1 MPVKTIQVTEKI
13 LASNASVAA
22 LNREKLDR
30 AGVFAINLIS
40 SPGSGKTSLVEAT
53 VKELMSA
60 FRIGMINGDT
70 SAAAFDAER
79 GARAGAAAVH
89 INTVGKCHLEA
100 NMIGLALESLPLE
113 RLDFVIVENVGN
125 LVCPSHWALGTH
137 ATVLIASTP
146 EGADKPYKYPGSY
159 RGVDALVL
167 NKVDLL
173 PYLDFNMEF
182 FLRGVAELN
191 PGVSTFPLSC
201 RTREGFDRWIEW
213 IVSGIA
219 QRTRLSA
226 AE

>member
-22 LNREKLDR
+22 GNRARLDE

-53 VKELMSA
+53 VKALIPGFS
-60 FRIGMINGDT
+60 IGMINGDT
-70 SAAAFDAER
+70 APAALDAER
-79 GARAGAAAVH
+79 GARAGAKAIH
-89 INTVGKCHLEA
+89 INTAGKCHLEA
-100 NMIGLALESLPLE
+100 NMIGMALDSLPLE
-113 RLDFVIVENVGN
+113 ELDLLIVENVGN

-146 EGADKPYKYPGSY
+146 EGSDKPYKYPASY

-167 NKVDLL
+167 NKIDLL
-173 PYLDFNMEF
+173 PFLDFDMEL

-191 PGVSTFPLSC
+191 PGVKTFPLSC
-201 RTREGFDRWIEW
+201 RTREGFDAWIEW
-213 IVSGIA
+213 IIQGIA
-219 QRTRLSA
+219 RNGQL
-226 AE
+226 EKM